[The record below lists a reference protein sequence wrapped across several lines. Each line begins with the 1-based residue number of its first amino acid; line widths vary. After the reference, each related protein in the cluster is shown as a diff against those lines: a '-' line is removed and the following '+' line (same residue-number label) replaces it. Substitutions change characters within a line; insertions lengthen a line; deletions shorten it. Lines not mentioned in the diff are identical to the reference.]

1 MRFLYT
7 LPRFV
12 AVILD
17 RPMALKSI
25 RNIFRKSR
33 LALIGLLGAQVL
45 LSGCA
50 DVARD
55 YLRWPVQVEDQ
66 TDFQRTKVARA
77 WVNVPNM
84 TLVMQRDLFP
94 YGVEQRIS
102 LRNSTTIAGDNM
114 MILRSRKNDSGAG
127 RLRYE
132 EFMRR
137 IGGAP
142 APFGDLA
149 AGELLSGEDSMGP
162 YFWTERRYGSSTLCV
177 LAIRRVSMAV
187 RELPG
192 RADAMDVMLRN
203 CVQGSL
209 EEALI
214 PAMDHSLSV
223 GRSASGG
230 LAGESRLLSPLAG
243 PTRF

>member
-1 MRFLYT
+1 
-7 LPRFV
+7 
-12 AVILD
+12 
-17 RPMALKSI
+17 MALKCI
-25 RNIFRKSR
+25 RNTLRKSR
-33 LALIGLLGAQVL
+33 WALIGVLGAQLMV
-45 LSGCA
+45 SGCA
-50 DVARD
+50 DLARD

-66 TDFQRTKVARA
+66 TDFQRATIGRA

-142 APFGDLA
+142 APFGDLV

-177 LAIRRVSMAV
+177 LTIRRVSLAM

-192 RADAMDVMLRN
+192 QADAMDVMLRN
-203 CVQGSL
+203 CVLGSL
-209 EEALI
+209 EEALA
-214 PAMDHSLSV
+214 PAMDHNLSV

-230 LAGESRLLSPLAG
+230 LTGESRLLSPLAG

>member
-1 MRFLYT
+1 MNYPV
-7 LPRFV
+7 PRFV
-12 AVILD
+12 AVTLD
-17 RPMALKSI
+17 RPMAFKSI
-25 RNIFRKSR
+25 KLSFRKSR
-33 LALIGLLGAQVL
+33 LALIALLGAQL
-45 LSGCA
+45 ALSGCA
-50 DVARD
+50 DLARD
-55 YLRWPVQVEDQ
+55 YLRWPGQVEDQ
-66 TDFQRTKVARA
+66 TDFRRATVGRA

-102 LRNSTTIAGDNM
+102 LRNPTTVTGDNM

-142 APFGDLA
+142 APFNDLNS
-149 AGELLSGEDSMGP
+149 GELLSGEDSMGT

-177 LAIRRVSMAV
+177 LAIRRVSMAD
-187 RELPG
+187 RQMPG
-192 RADAMDVMLRN
+192 NADAMDLMLRN
-203 CVQGSL
+203 CVLGSV
-209 EEALI
+209 EEALA
-214 PAMDHSLSV
+214 PAMDQSLSV

-230 LAGESRLLSPLAG
+230 LQGESRLLSPLAG